1 MDAPPHQSST
11 TRISPPHNL
20 PNLVP
25 DIVSSSTTKPNT
37 PCNLLNHPST
47 VSSSIIVR
55 EKSPASSPSQH
66 DNVLAKRFSSV
77 EELHYHGGKSSNN
90 AVVPPP
96 DSLKLEDIHPAQPAV
111 PPRRKKRGAR
121 MSASDSADASPVESD
136 VPPLGNLKTCVK
148 SDISLTS

>member
-1 MDAPPHQSST
+1 MDATPPQSST
-11 TRISPPHNL
+11 TRITPPHNL

-37 PCNLLNHPST
+37 PCNLLSHSSN

-66 DNVLAKRFSSV
+66 DNVLTQNV
-77 EELHYHGGKSSNN
+77 EETHYFYKSSSN
-90 AVVPPP
+90 ACAPPP
-96 DSLKLEDIHPAQPAV
+96 DSLKLENVHPAQPAV

-121 MSASDSADASPVESD
+121 MSASDSADTSPVESD
-136 VPPLGNLKTCVK
+136 VPPLGNL
-148 SDISLTS
+148 